1 MDRRRWSF
9 ALVAASL
16 LAVAASTGCTTCQSC
31 DDYCGSYYGG
41 RTGDWVHA
49 SGRAGS
55 IHSHTAA
62 SAVVDDSGSAII
74 EEPADSYY
82 P

>member
-1 MDRRRWSF
+1 MHRRRWSF
-9 ALVAASL
+9 AFVIASL

-41 RTGDWVHA
+41 RTGDWIDTSA
-49 SGRAGS
+49 RAGS
-55 IHSHTAA
+55 IHAPTVTSTVGDA
-62 SAVVDDSGSAII
+62 SDPMVV